1 MDRLTKIFAIVAVLV
16 LSIGTA
22 QADVVY
28 SAELVADQVVPPSG
42 AAAYGQATMIV
53 NDVDN
58 VMHLTLNFTGFDSAQ
73 TAAELLFG
81 AEGEAGTLAAELPL
95 GSPLAVTLD
104 YSQDIVDALEAD
116 GLSIQISTEAFPGG
130 AIRGTFM
137 FVTVGTEASS
147 WTGVKS
153 LFE

>member
-42 AAAYGQATMIV
+42 ASAYGQATLIV
-53 NDVDN
+53 NDVAN
-58 VMHLTLNFTGFDSAQ
+58 VMHLTLNFTGFDSPQ

-81 AEGEAGTLAAELPL
+81 AEGEAGTFAAALPL

-104 YSQDIVDALEAD
+104 YSQDLVDALESD
-116 GLSIQISTEAFPGG
+116 SLSIQISTEAFPGG

-147 WTGVKS
+147 WTAVKS